1 LLRKEVV
8 SDDAGH
14 TLYGHLLWTKARRNE
29 TSNKYV
35 SSKRDFTAIRNDSIQ
50 SMKNFMTSRLKLSG
64 NLAACGDSLRAFCSF
79 TASADDI
86 RAVWQVFSPD
96 VDLAYL
102 ADQYDDI
109 QRTVPK
115 PNDPRHVLRKLLV
128 VSSSDECSTTTELS
142 TTLARILVCKPH
154 SADCE
159 RLISAYNRLKSAY
172 RCSLDQ
178 ETIGNYLYVHTNMP
192 PLSGFDPRPAVLHWL
207 SVTERRHRE
216 TPKASKQEWFS
227 TVFFGSNE
235 VEIQRERSNSKVV
248 KKF

>member
-1 LLRKEVV
+1 MC
-8 SDDAGH
+8 S
-14 TLYGHLLWTKARRNE
+14 RNG
-29 TSNKYV
+29 TFVQFIFN
-35 SSKRDFTAIRNDSIQ
+35 IND
-50 SMKNFMTSRLKLSG
+50 KPFDLS
-64 NLAACGDSLRAFCSF
+64 F
-79 TASADDI
+79 
-86 RAVWQVFSPD
+86 VQVT
-96 VDLAYL
+96 
-102 ADQYDDI
+102 Q
-109 QRTVPK
+109 
-115 PNDPRHVLRKLLV
+115 NDN
-128 VSSSDECSTTTELS
+128 SSDGCSTTNELS